1 MDCSPPGSYI
11 HIFPTEGW
19 NPRLLWSPTLA
30 DGFFTSSATW
40 EAAVIFILQV
50 MFILELVAE
59 ASSVPR
65 LGEGGGWDLNETP
78 SWSRGTPS
86 HLPPES
92 GPRDAA

>member
-1 MDCSPPGSYI
+1 M
-11 HIFPTEGW
+11 
-19 NPRLLWSPTLA
+19 A

-40 EAAVIFILQV
+40 EAAVIFILRV

-78 SWSRGTPS
+78 SWS
-86 HLPPES
+86 
-92 GPRDAA
+92 